1 MVRTGPKRS
10 LLIAIP
16 ILALL
21 GSALL
26 LRTAPA
32 AGARPVRIRVTPPEL
47 TGGPWLNT
55 PDSKPLTLAS
65 LKGKVVVV
73 HYWTFG

>member
-1 MVRTGPKRS
+1 MAGTR
-10 LLIAIP
+10 IAQSAGLVFA
-16 ILALL
+16 LAVA
-21 GSALL
+21 ALL
-26 LRTAPA
+26 LRAEA
-32 AGARPVRIRVTPPEL
+32 AVVRPVRLNVTPPEL

>member
-1 MVRTGPKRS
+1 MARTGIVRMG
-10 LLIAIP
+10 
-16 ILALL
+16 ALL
-21 GSALL
+21 VTLAAAALL
-26 LRTAPA
+26 LRAEA
-32 AGARPVRIRVTPPEL
+32 AAVRPVRINATPPEL

-55 PDSKPLTLAS
+55 PGSKPLTLAS

>member
-1 MVRTGPKRS
+1 MARVGLNRLGLAAASATM
-10 LLIAIP
+10 LLA
-16 ILALL
+16 A
-21 GSALL
+21 ALL
-26 LRTAPA
+26 LRAEA
-32 AGARPVRIRVTPPEL
+32 ATPRPVRINAMPPEL

>member
-1 MVRTGPKRS
+1 MARARIARS
-10 LLIAIP
+10 VGLVFA
-16 ILALL
+16 LAVA
-21 GSALL
+21 ALL
-26 LRTAPA
+26 LRAEA
-32 AGARPVRIRVTPPEL
+32 AVVRPVRLNVTPPEL

>member
-1 MVRTGPKRS
+1 MAGARISQSVGLVVT
-10 LLIAIP
+10 LAVAA
-16 ILALL
+16 LALL
-21 GSALL
+21 RAE
-26 LRTAPA
+26 A
-32 AGARPVRIRVTPPEL
+32 AIVRPVRINVTPPEL